1 MFRLMAIVLLVVTFV
16 GINFLEGQK
25 MDEERT
31 MKMLKDFVALKHG
44 EVPDFDAKA
53 IVHRV
58 NLKERGKG
66 DMTRS
71 LKSSLKSLS
80 RIGM

>member
-1 MFRLMAIVLLVVTFV
+1 MFRLIALTVIVLLMVTLA

-31 MKMLKDFVALKHG
+31 MKMLKDFVALEHG
-44 EVPDFDAKA
+44 EIPSFDAKA

-58 NLKERGKG
+58 NLKAMGYDKIP
-66 DMTRS
+66 TS
-71 LKSSLKSLS
+71 LPG
-80 RIGM
+80 IGM